1 MRCRNEDCGPTLQC
15 QDSLPLHQERRHQY
29 ESISAKKTYKKTKK
43 LDLKLCGMR
52 GNEIRWQGR
61 IWGGGGEGVGS
72 RLTFRKHRFFFIP
85 QL

>member
-15 QDSLPLHQERRHQY
+15 QDSSPLHQERRHQY

-61 IWGGGGEGVGS
+61 IWGGGGGKGWGIE
-72 RLTFRKHRFFFIP
+72 LH
-85 QL
+85 L